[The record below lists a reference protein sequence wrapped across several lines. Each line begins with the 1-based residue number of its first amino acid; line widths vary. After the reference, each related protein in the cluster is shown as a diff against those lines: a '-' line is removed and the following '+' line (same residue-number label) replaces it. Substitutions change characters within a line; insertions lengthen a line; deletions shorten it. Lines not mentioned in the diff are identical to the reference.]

1 MKKIKFLKTDGNGPE
16 GRKNQGMEGLS
27 QSLKSRIGRM

>member
-1 MKKIKFLKTDGNGPE
+1 MKKIKFLKTDGDAPE
-16 GRKNQGMEGLS
+16 DRKNQGMEGLS